1 MANEFI
7 GIYRMLNS
15 NRAASEQLAYSK
27 IMEDV
32 VFKKD
37 RAVKRE
43 DIKYDP
49 ITWLPTQNSE
59 SETDKRS
66 KDKLLPGNIYIF
78 NYKSQKD
85 IIVENSDGGAM
96 QLTDK
101 LPCVFVFNVSG
112 TNVKGLNLNLCRSE
126 IKALWL
132 NGILNANSLFKGKYD
147 TELHNNTRKLV
158 MNGDI
163 NQLMDT
169 LFSYEIHL
177 DPDYKKAVTQS
188 LSACCRQY
196 DMNNSANVRLVEP
209 WLWKYIPFLGMK
221 AYNKVQAFIFNKG
234 LRKI

>member
-1 MANEFI
+1 MANEFL
-7 GIYRMLNS
+7 GTYRMLNS
-15 NRAASEQLAYSK
+15 NRAASEQLAYNK

-37 RAVKRE
+37 KVVKQE
-43 DIKYDP
+43 NIQYDP

-59 SETDKRS
+59 SETEKRS
-66 KDKLLPGNIYIF
+66 KDKMLPGNIYIF

-85 IIVENSDGGAM
+85 VVVENSDGSAM

-101 LPCVFVFNVSG
+101 LPCVFVLSVSG
-112 TNVKGLNLNLCRSE
+112 SNIKGINLNLCRSE
-126 IKALWL
+126 VKALWL
-132 NGILNANSLFKGKYD
+132 NGVLNANSVFKGKYD

-158 MNGDI
+158 MNGDTT
-163 NQLMDT
+163 QLMDT

-177 DPDYKKAVTQS
+177 DADYKKAVTQC
-188 LSACCRQY
+188 LSSCCRQY
-196 DMNNSANVRLVEP
+196 DMNNSTNVRLVEP